1 MNSSLAIWGRLLTLS
16 PCEFGARFCDS
27 RADFPF
33 SDCVLVV
40 LHGLH
45 LLDEAK
51 SEEEF
56 KFDAGGAEEVSGVGV
71 DGSARLGLGG
81 GGGGGAWNFY

>member
-1 MNSSLAIWGRLLTLS
+1 M
-16 PCEFGARFCDS
+16 
-27 RADFPF
+27 
-33 SDCVLVV
+33 V

-56 KFDAGGAEEVSGVGV
+56 KFDAGGAEEVSGEGV

-81 GGGGGAWNFY
+81 WGWWGRLELLLADSGWSGSGRKGEG